1 MGEGGLIVFS
11 RFENSSRGK
20 VGLIISSW
28 FEKASGTSAAFI
40 SGDSGSW
47 EQELTTST
55 TWVSEMLEEV
65 DKSDGT
71 GATTATSLDWN
82 QTIYLFLKSYSI
94 QISKQLL

>member
-1 MGEGGLIVFS
+1 MGEG
-11 RFENSSRGK
+11 
-20 VGLIISSW
+20 GLIISSW
-28 FEKASGTSAAFI
+28 FEKASRGKGGLTISSWFETASGTSAAFI

-71 GATTATSLDWN
+71 GAPTATSLDWN
-82 QTIYLFLKSYSI
+82 QTIFL
-94 QISKQLL
+94 LLKV